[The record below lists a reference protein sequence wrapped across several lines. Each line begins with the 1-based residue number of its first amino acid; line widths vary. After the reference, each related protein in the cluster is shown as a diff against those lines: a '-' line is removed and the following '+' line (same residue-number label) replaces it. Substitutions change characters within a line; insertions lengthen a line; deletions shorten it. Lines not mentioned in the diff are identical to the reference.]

1 MLVGHLANLLLV
13 CAPGAGRM
21 LGAVNREKDTLADEL
36 RAAINFTA
44 PARPN
49 QAVDSARYR

>member
-1 MLVGHLANLLLV
+1 MLVGHLANLVLV

-36 RAAINFTA
+36 RAAINFTV

-49 QAVDSARYR
+49 QAVDSTRYR